1 MKHTEWS
8 CKELQQAVQQQQLIN
23 TTVMQF
29 QIMVSREWGGR
40 HKFRTREFY
49 PNESMET
56 AGVRPQGLKRQPK
69 STTEELEDGDQ
80 DDADAD
86 MKMLGAVREEP
97 VITIGLDRETL
108 AECEVDE
115 ESFID
120 DVNGGGR
127 GSWIQIWSGMHD
139 RKEFAWHREMQ
150 VYCPSR

>member
-1 MKHTEWS
+1 
-8 CKELQQAVQQQQLIN
+8 
-23 TTVMQF
+23 
-29 QIMVSREWGGR
+29 MVSREWGGR
-40 HKFRTREFY
+40 YKFRTREFY

-127 GSWIQIWSGMHD
+127 GFLDPDLVRDARSERVCLAPRDAGVLSQPVSVVLT
-139 RKEFAWHREMQ
+139 K
-150 VYCPSR
+150 